1 MGNIYIGLYKLN
13 RDFTSI
19 TGEGD
24 SEKKHIMRKD
34 DPVMVYADIHRG
46 ANPLYYVDL
55 VDKTPLKILIPLEFI
70 DLNISGLI
78 DAMADRLYDISRILD
93 ELISNRIEEH
103 SIDAD
108 SKKMLNDAVENIFKA
123 KDNLDNFSNIFEKSI

>member
-19 TGEGD
+19 IGEGD
-24 SEKKHIMRKD
+24 SKKIHIMRKD
-34 DPVMVYADIHRG
+34 DPVMVYADIHRDT
-46 ANPLYYVDL
+46 NPLFYVDL
-55 VDKTPLKILIPLEFI
+55 MDKTPLKILIPLEFI

-78 DAMADRLYDISRILD
+78 DAMADRLYDVSRILD
-93 ELISNRIEEH
+93 ELIFNRIDEH

-108 SKKMLNDAVENIFKA
+108 LIKVLNDAIENIFKA
-123 KDNLDNFSNIFEKSI
+123 KDNLDDFTNIYEKPP

>member
-24 SEKKHIMRKD
+24 SEKKHVMRKD
-34 DPVMVYADIHRG
+34 DPVMVYVDIHRG
-46 ANPLYYVDL
+46 ANPLFYVDL
-55 VDKTPLKILIPLEFI
+55 IDKTPLKILIPLEFI

-78 DAMADRLYDISRILD
+78 DAMSDRLYDVSRVLD
-93 ELISNRIEEH
+93 ELVSNRIDEH
-103 SIDAD
+103 SIESDL
-108 SKKMLNDAVENIFKA
+108 KKVLTDTIENIVEA
-123 KDNLDNFSNIFEKSI
+123 KDNLDNFSNLYEKSY

>member
-123 KDNLDNFSNIFEKSI
+123 KDNLDYFSNIFEKSI

>member
-1 MGNIYIGLYKLN
+1 MGHIYIGLYKLN

-24 SEKKHIMRKD
+24 SEKKFIMRKD

-46 ANPLYYVDL
+46 ANPLFYVDL
-55 VDKTPLKILIPLEFI
+55 IDKTPLKILIPLEFI

-78 DAMADRLYDISRILD
+78 DAMEDRLYDISRILD
-93 ELISNRIEEH
+93 ELISNRIDEH

-108 SKKMLNDAVENIFKA
+108 LKKVLTDAIKNVVKA
-123 KDNLDNFSNIFEKSI
+123 KDNLDNFSNIYEKSY

>member
-19 TGEGD
+19 IGEGD
-24 SEKKHIMRKD
+24 SKKKHIMRKD

-46 ANPLYYVDL
+46 ANPLFYVDL
-55 VDKTPLKILIPLEFI
+55 MDKTPLKILIPLEFI

-78 DAMADRLYDISRILD
+78 DAMADRLYDVSRILT
-93 ELISNRIEEH
+93 ELIFNRIDEH

-108 SKKMLNDAVENIFKA
+108 LKKVLHDAIENIFKA
-123 KDNLDNFSNIFEKSI
+123 KDNLDDFSNIYEKLP